1 MAMKRRD
8 DEADEA
14 EEQDAGVASA
24 IAAPDLGAML
34 LTMQGGSGNAAVAD
48 ILAEIESGERPA
60 EALIPGNAE
69 PSAKDHKDA
78 ERELRG
84 AADRATNAVLTQRL
98 NAAKASPFA
107 KRIEAELTS
116 FERRLKDA
124 REYGWLGTDAG
135 VLSAELEEL
144 EQKLGRAE
152 REQQASAAL
161 AAVDLRRKPLSERVK
176 KAIMEGTAITKP
188 GMLLYA
194 PEDYLG
200 LGEIQ
205 EKLTELQKAMIDNR
219 VAVDESRVSLGSMS
233 DATTAFAKN
242 AAGKLLEEAEKFA
255 VKLGEIEMALGEIT
269 ERHAR
274 ANADD
279 REKLNE
285 LMGGL
290 EPRLRKAPRDAMAG
304 GASRQEIDYLIK
316 KAYLEQHD
324 LTQKLAKDEMWQIV
338 TGFSPNEGKVCYF
351 ELPAKMDRWR
361 VHLSLDYGVMRAV
374 DVTSTDSDI
383 RDALMGAAS
392 PWFLRSHVTAEVLGR
407 DDDRNPRFYYGA
419 PRMTL
424 KRDFTDTREGKAVER
439 NQKANEGV
447 LRDAL
452 GGKAEDLVKLVHE
465 VLEERKALKAI
476 VVKVGESL
484 QWAD

>member
-1 MAMKRRD
+1 MATKRRAD
-8 DEADEA
+8 EEDEELEREADV
-14 EEQDAGVASA
+14 GGA
-24 IAAPDLGAML
+24 IAAPDLGTML
-34 LTMQGGSGNAAVAD
+34 LTMQGGTGNAAVAD
-48 ILAEIESGERPA
+48 LLAEVEQGQRPA
-60 EALIPGNAE
+60 EDLIPGAA
-69 PSAKDHKDA
+69 PKDRQSKDA
-78 ERELRG
+78 ERELKG
-84 AADRATNAVLTQRL
+84 AADRATNAMLQQRL
-98 NAAKASPFA
+98 SAAKASPFA
-107 KRIEAELTS
+107 KRIEAELAS

-152 REQQASAAL
+152 REQQASTAL
-161 AAVDLRRKPLSERVK
+161 AAVDLRRKPLSERLK

-194 PEDYLG
+194 PDDYAA

-205 EKLTELQKAMIDNR
+205 EKLGELQKALIDNR
-219 VAVDESRVSLGSMS
+219 IAVDESRVSLGSMS
-233 DATTAFAKN
+233 DATTAFARN
-242 AAGKLLEEAEKFA
+242 AAAKLLEEAEKLA
-255 VKLGEIEMALGEIT
+255 IKLGEIEMALGEIT

-274 ANADD
+274 ANAED
-279 REKLNE
+279 REKLNQ

-316 KAYLEQHD
+316 KAWLEQHE
-324 LTQKLAKDEMWQIV
+324 LTQQLAKDEMWQLV
-338 TGFSPNEGKVCYF
+338 TGFSPDEGKVCYF
-351 ELPAKMDRWR
+351 EIPRRMDKWR
-361 VHLSLDYGVMRAV
+361 IHFSLDYGVMRAV

-383 RDALMGAAS
+383 RDALMGASS
-392 PWFLRSHVTAEVLGR
+392 PSFLRSHVTAEVLGR

-419 PRMTL
+419 TGMTL
-424 KRDFTDTREGKAVER
+424 KRDFVSTREGKAVDR
-439 NQKANEGV
+439 NKKANESA

-452 GGKAEDLVKLVHE
+452 DGKAEELVKIIHE
-465 VLEERKALKAI
+465 VLEERKELKSV

-484 QWAD
+484 QWAG